1 MRPQLRAEYDEKYSL
16 KETVREIGAGA
27 DVKGS
32 AASIRSTQTPPLFQS
47 NETCL
52 VPLKDHPMT
61 NEPTPDPSPEQP
73 LQQIQHSS
81 ATARIPDEVGRGVFA
96 TAVIVLHGANE
107 YTIDFVQSLARPNRV
122 AARVILPPA
131 VASQFVFALE
141 QALEKYTASYGQP
154 PREPRPPQP
163 TAQLQPAP
171 EQAAAA
177 GGGGEAG
184 SPAGGQPA
192 QSGGQQPPRPV
203 PQPAPIADIYDN
215 LKLPDEML
223 GGVYANMA
231 SISHTASEFCFDF
244 IAQFFPRSAVTARV
258 YMAAPRVPEL
268 LGSLKRSIGS

>member
-1 MRPQLRAEYDEKYSL
+1 
-16 KETVREIGAGA
+16 
-27 DVKGS
+27 
-32 AASIRSTQTPPLFQS
+32 
-47 NETCL
+47 
-52 VPLKDHPMT
+52 MT

-141 QALEKYTASYGQP
+141 QAIEKYAASYGQP

-163 TAQLQPAP
+163 EAQPQPAP
-171 EQAAAA
+171 EKAAAA
-177 GGGGEAG
+177 GGSSGEAG
-184 SPAGGQPA
+184 GQAAGGQAGQP
-192 QSGGQQPPRPV
+192 GGQQPPRPV

-215 LKLPDEML
+215 LKLPDDML

>member
-1 MRPQLRAEYDEKYSL
+1 MTDE
-16 KETVREIGAGA
+16 
-27 DVKGS
+27 
-32 AASIRSTQTPPLFQS
+32 S
-47 NETCL
+47 NT
-52 VPLKDHPMT
+52 D
-61 NEPTPDPSPEQP
+61 PTPDQP

-81 ATARIPDEVGRGVFA
+81 ATARIPDDVGRGVFA

-141 QALEKYTASYGQP
+141 QAIEKYTASYGQP
-154 PREPRPPQP
+154 PRDPRPPQP
-163 TAQLQPAP
+163 VAQPQPTP
-171 EQAAAA
+171 EKAAAA
-177 GGGGEAG
+177 GGESGGSGEAG
-184 SPAGGQPA
+184 GQSAGGQSGQA
-192 QSGGQQPPRPV
+192 GGQQPPRPV

-258 YMAAPRVPEL
+258 YMSAPRVPEL

>member
-1 MRPQLRAEYDEKYSL
+1 MTDE
-16 KETVREIGAGA
+16 
-27 DVKGS
+27 
-32 AASIRSTQTPPLFQS
+32 P
-47 NETCL
+47 N
-52 VPLKDHPMT
+52 
-61 NEPTPDPSPEQP
+61 PEQP

-131 VASQFVFALE
+131 VASQFVIALE
-141 QALEKYTASYGQP
+141 QAIEKYTASYGQP
-154 PREPRPPQP
+154 PREPRPPAAP
-163 TAQLQPAP
+163 VAPPPQLA
-171 EQAAAA
+171 EAAA
-177 GGGGEAG
+177 GGGQAG
-184 SPAGGQPA
+184 GSQASGGQADGGQAAGGQPA
-192 QSGGQQPPRPV
+192 PRPA
-203 PQPAPIADIYDN
+203 PQPAPIADIYEN
-215 LKLPDEML
+215 LKLPDDML

>member
-1 MRPQLRAEYDEKYSL
+1 MTDE
-16 KETVREIGAGA
+16 
-27 DVKGS
+27 
-32 AASIRSTQTPPLFQS
+32 P
-47 NETCL
+47 N
-52 VPLKDHPMT
+52 
-61 NEPTPDPSPEQP
+61 PEQP

-131 VASQFVFALE
+131 VASQFVIALE
-141 QALEKYTASYGQP
+141 QAIEKYTASYGQP
-154 PREPRPPQP
+154 PREPRPPQAP
-163 TAQLQPAP
+163 VAPPPQPA
-171 EQAAAA
+171 EAAA
-177 GGGGEAG
+177 GGGQAG
-184 SPAGGQPA
+184 GSQASGGQADGGQAAGGQPA
-192 QSGGQQPPRPV
+192 PRPAA
-203 PQPAPIADIYDN
+203 PQPAPIADIYEN
-215 LKLPDEML
+215 LKLPDDML

>member
-1 MRPQLRAEYDEKYSL
+1 
-16 KETVREIGAGA
+16 
-27 DVKGS
+27 
-32 AASIRSTQTPPLFQS
+32 
-47 NETCL
+47 
-52 VPLKDHPMT
+52 MT
-61 NEPTPDPSPEQP
+61 DEPTPDPAPEQP

-81 ATARIPDEVGRGVFA
+81 ATARIPDDVGRGVFA

-131 VASQFVFALE
+131 VASQFVIALE

-163 TAQLQPAP
+163 PAAPPPQPA
-171 EQAAAA
+171 EAAA
-177 GGGGEAG
+177 GGGQAG
-184 SPAGGQPA
+184 GDQASGGQAGGGQAAGGQPA
-192 QSGGQQPPRPV
+192 PRPA
-203 PQPAPIADIYDN
+203 PQPAPIADIYEN

>member
-1 MRPQLRAEYDEKYSL
+1 MTDE
-16 KETVREIGAGA
+16 
-27 DVKGS
+27 
-32 AASIRSTQTPPLFQS
+32 P
-47 NETCL
+47 N
-52 VPLKDHPMT
+52 
-61 NEPTPDPSPEQP
+61 PEQP

-131 VASQFVFALE
+131 VASQFVIALE
-141 QALEKYTASYGQP
+141 QAIEKYTASYGQP
-154 PREPRPPQP
+154 PREPRSPQAPVAPPP
-163 TAQLQPAP
+163 PPA
-171 EQAAAA
+171 EAAA
-177 GGGGEAG
+177 GGGQAG
-184 SPAGGQPA
+184 GSQASGGQADGGQAAGGQPA
-192 QSGGQQPPRPV
+192 PRPA
-203 PQPAPIADIYDN
+203 PQPAPIADIYEN
-215 LKLPDEML
+215 LKLPDDML

>member
-1 MRPQLRAEYDEKYSL
+1 MSEEVNPEQ
-16 KETVREIGAGA
+16 
-27 DVKGS
+27 
-32 AASIRSTQTPPLFQS
+32 
-47 NETCL
+47 N
-52 VPLKDHPMT
+52 
-61 NEPTPDPSPEQP
+61 PDQP

-81 ATARIPDEVGRGVFA
+81 ATARIPDHIGRGVFA

-131 VASQFVFALE
+131 VASQFVIALE
-141 QALEKYTASYGQP
+141 QAIQKYAATFGQP
-154 PREPRPPQP
+154 PQDPRPPQP
-163 TAQLQPAP
+163 DVQP
-171 EQAAAA
+171 QAAPQPVAASGETSGGESTSAA
-177 GGGGEAG
+177 GGAESSGQP
-184 SPAGGQPA
+184 SGGQPTP
-192 QSGGQQPPRPV
+192 QSSPVQPT
-203 PQPAPIADIYDN
+203 PIADIYEN

-258 YMAAPRVPEL
+258 YMSAPRVPEL